1 MTVSEQ
7 VVCQQC
13 GVEYHPSDE
22 LRGQCPSCLMQRA
35 MYNSESDPQ
44 YATRDHGDAHRFH
57 APKINEL
64 DPLFPQ
70 LEILELIGHGGMG
83 AVYKAR
89 QPTLNRVVAL
99 KVLPRDAGTDPKF
112 AERFA
117 REARALASLSHPN
130 IVALHDF
137 GETDGLFYFVM
148 EYIDGVNL
156 RQALERGSFSP
167 SEALEIVPKI
177 CDALQYAH
185 EESIVHRDI
194 KPENILLDKR
204 GRMKI
209 ADFGLA
215 KLLTVTGEGAHLTA
229 TRQVVGTPHYMAPE
243 QVERP
248 LEVDHR
254 ADIYSLGV
262 VFYEML
268 TGELPI
274 GRFEPPSQK
283 VQVDVRLDA
292 VVLRALAKEPA
303 QRYQRVSDVK
313 SGIDTITQSA
323 PRWHSWRAELINRRA
338 ELIKRLQANREWVRG
353 LAWGPWRPKEV
364 FLAVCSWAA
373 LGMGMAAL
381 SGAGHDDMEGL
392 AIPVWIISFVL
403 ARILVGWAKNWHV
416 MSFAQFA
423 VLPPLVAGYGVIL
436 AVMLLWPACM
446 IGALGAAPAVLD
458 IDRWYFFD
466 YEYVEPGRTVRLPYY
481 WLTVACTCAAATA
494 LWCVLLSLFA
504 KKRPAAF
511 SLIFHPADESTIAV
525 VATYVMVIALFTLGP
540 VALTLVA
547 ILAMG

>member
-1 MTVSEQ
+1 
-7 VVCQQC
+7 
-13 GVEYHPSDE
+13 
-22 LRGQCPSCLMQRA
+22 MQRA
-35 MYNSESDPQ
+35 MYHSESDPQ
-44 YATRDHGDAHRFH
+44 SATQDHGEAHRFH
-57 APKINEL
+57 APKIDEL
-64 DPLFPQ
+64 APLFPQ

-89 QPTLNRVVAL
+89 QPTLNRLVAL
-99 KVLPRDAGTDPKF
+99 KVLPRDAGMDPKF
-112 AERFA
+112 AKRFA

-185 EESIVHRDI
+185 EEGIVHRDI
-194 KPENILLDKR
+194 KPENILLDRR

-215 KLLTVTGEGAHLTA
+215 KLLTATGEGAHLTA

-274 GRFEPPSQK
+274 GHFEPPSQK

-292 VVLRALAKEPA
+292 VVLRALAKEPS
-303 QRYQRVSDVK
+303 QRYQRVSDVR
-313 SGIDTITQSA
+313 SRIDTIAQGE
-323 PRWHSWRAELINRRA
+323 PRWHSRRA
-338 ELIKRLQANREWVRG
+338 ELIARRAEFINRLQALREWVRG
-353 LAWGPWRPKEV
+353 LTWSPWRSKEV
-364 FLAVCSWAA
+364 FLAVCCWAA

-381 SGAGHDDMEGL
+381 SEPGVEGW
-392 AIPVWIISFVL
+392 AIPAWIVSFVL
-403 ARILVGWAKNWHV
+403 ARILAGWAKNWSV

-466 YEYVEPGRTVRLPYY
+466 YQYVEPGSTGRLSYY
-481 WLTVACTCAAATA
+481 WLTVACTCATATA

-525 VATYVMVIALFTLGP
+525 VATYVTVIALFTLGP
-540 VALTLVA
+540 VALALVA

>member
-1 MTVSEQ
+1 
-7 VVCQQC
+7 
-13 GVEYHPSDE
+13 
-22 LRGQCPSCLMQRA
+22 MQRA
-35 MYNSESDPQ
+35 MHNSESDPQ
-44 YATRDHGDAHRFH
+44 YATQDHDGAHRFH

-89 QPTLNRVVAL
+89 QPTLNRIVAL
-99 KVLPRDAGTDPKF
+99 KVLPRDAGMDPKF

-185 EESIVHRDI
+185 EEGIVHRDI
-194 KPENILLDKR
+194 KPENILLDRR

-209 ADFGLA
+209 VDFGLA
-215 KLLTVTGEGAHLTA
+215 KLLTAAGESANLTA

-283 VQVDVRLDA
+283 VQVDVRLDE

-303 QRYQRVSDVK
+303 QRYQRVSDVR
-313 SGIDTITQSA
+313 SRIDTIAQGE
-323 PRWHSWRAELINRRA
+323 PRWHSWRARLIAWRAELINRL
-338 ELIKRLQANREWVRG
+338 EANREWVSG
-353 LAWGPWRPKEV
+353 LTWGPWRPKEV

-373 LGMGMAAL
+373 LGVAGMPGNQL
-381 SGAGHDDMEGL
+381 DMEAL
-392 AIPVWIISFVL
+392 AIPACIVSFVL
-403 ARILVGWAKNWHV
+403 ARILVGWAKNWSM
-416 MSFAQFA
+416 MSFPQFS

-436 AVMLLWPACM
+436 AVMLLWPAFM
-446 IGALGAAPAVLD
+446 LGALGAAPAVLEV
-458 IDRWYFFD
+458 DRWYFFD
-466 YEYVEPGRTVRLPYY
+466 YRYVDIDQTDKISDY
-481 WLTVACTCAAATA
+481 WLVVACSCAAATA
-494 LWCVLLSLFA
+494 VWCVFLSLYSR
-504 KKRPAAF
+504 KRPATF
-511 SLIFHPADESTIAV
+511 SLIFHPADQSTISV
-525 VATYVMVIALFTLGP
+525 IATYVMLIALFILGP
-540 VALTLVA
+540 VALTLFW
-547 ILAMG
+547 LLTLM